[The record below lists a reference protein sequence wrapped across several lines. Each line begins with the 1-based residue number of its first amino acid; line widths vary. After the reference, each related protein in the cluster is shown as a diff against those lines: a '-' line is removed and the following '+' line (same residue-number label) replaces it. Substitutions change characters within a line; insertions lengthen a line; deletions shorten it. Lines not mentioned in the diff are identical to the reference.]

1 MNQDRVLVRRASVSV
16 VAGVLLAVA
25 VAAPLAQTHEQR
37 ANSDGAVASGSA
49 RPAAEAAASDDRPAR
64 RARDRRREN
73 RAADQETITSSSV
86 AAQSPAVLEATAEPQ
101 QVCRSMKVIGS
112 RIERKIC
119 ATPEEWA
126 ANQES
131 SAKDADEFMRQMRE
145 IASIAPSQGSGPQQ
159 SATPASLK

>member
-1 MNQDRVLVRRASVSV
+1 M
-16 VAGVLLAVA
+16 
-25 VAAPLAQTHEQR
+25 
-37 ANSDGAVASGSA
+37 
-49 RPAAEAAASDDRPAR
+49 
-64 RARDRRREN
+64 
-73 RAADQETITSSSV
+73 